1 MSKIDR
7 SRRPRRIAADEAHSW
22 ARNLKLGNIH
32 AKLILSM
39 LSLYVDA
46 EGACFVS
53 IASLA
58 LDCEMSPDT
67 VRRRLAWL
75 EEVGAIAR
83 TAQWLD
89 ENGNRNGAGRGKRT
103 TDLIRLLY
111 EVDPEAIE
119 ARAAGEVDAEI
130 APDSDAISP
139 SQQQGLNSDQD
150 SVSTRLGLGQPS
162 HCGEGLI
169 SEPEPEPEP
178 LKSPE
183 GTRETIVV
191 SDDESEPEHFAET
204 WGVWPEGARNRRRA
218 LQAFSVMT
226 EGERIC
232 ARAAAP
238 LFLQSQIKLGRSS
251 RPELSTWLRDK
262 RWLEFPNARGAP
274 PPQAESEQTWVA
286 EGSPEDRALIFLRGL
301 TKVVQPFVMTSAD
314 RGRGYFVKTP
324 IGADMVAM
332 LAFVDQVPT
341 RWKPVIRGTDQFAS
355 WQSRFAAWTGR
366 GLQIVR
372 LEDGQE
378 AIKVP
383 GPWPP
388 KKDGTIYQHDSEAQL
403 GDERADAHSEGASDA

>member
-7 SRRPRRIAADEAHSW
+7 ARRPRRIAADEAHAW

-58 LDCEMSPDT
+58 MDCEMSPDT

-89 ENGNRNGAGRGKRT
+89 ENGNRNGSGRGKRT

-130 APDSDAISP
+130 APDSDAVSP
-139 SQQQGLNSDQD
+139 SPQQGLNSDQD

-162 HCGEGLI
+162 HCSEGLI

-183 GTRETIVV
+183 GTREANAI
-191 SDDESEPEHFAET
+191 SDEESEPEHFAET
-204 WGVWPEGARNRRRA
+204 WGVWPEGARHRRRA

-226 EGERIC
+226 HAERVC
-232 ARAAAP
+232 ARVAAP

-251 RPELSTWLRDK
+251 RPELATWLRDK
-262 RWLEFPNARGAP
+262 RWLEFPDARGAP
-274 PPQAESEQTWVA
+274 PSQPESEQTWVA
-286 EGSPEDRALIFLRGL
+286 DGSPEDRALRFLRGL
-301 TKVVQPFVMTSAD
+301 TKVVLPFVMNSTD
-314 RGRGYFVKTP
+314 RGRGYFVRTP
-324 IGADMVAM
+324 VGADAVAM
-332 LAFVDQVPT
+332 LTFEDQAPT
-341 RWKPVIRGTDQFAS
+341 RWQPVIRGTDQFAA

-366 GLQIVR
+366 PLQIVR
-372 LEDGQE
+372 LDDGQE
-378 AIKVP
+378 AIRVP

-388 KKDGTIYQHDSEAQL
+388 KKDGTIYRNDDQQQGEEQ
-403 GDERADAHSEGASDA
+403 R